1 MGWSPFIMTPP
12 RTQSALSNRPIL
24 LPLSDSGA
32 HNPFAFFFLSSC
44 HSPSFYAFAV
54 TEQGLSVSLKT
65 SELFQERCPSQSL
78 ERYTQDELG
87 FKRQIYIPFV
97 SDWTLMRVVIISF
110 IVQLIFF
117 LCVEIQSRCNGI
129 IMHKSIVRY
138 DQRHQPLYAAL
149 AHFHLQAR

>member
-1 MGWSPFIMTPP
+1 MGWSPFITTPP

-24 LPLSDSGA
+24 LPLSDLEHTTPSL
-32 HNPFAFFFLSSC
+32 FFLSSC

-97 SDWTLMRVVIISF
+97 SD
-110 IVQLIFF
+110 
-117 LCVEIQSRCNGI
+117 
-129 IMHKSIVRY
+129 
-138 DQRHQPLYAAL
+138 
-149 AHFHLQAR
+149 